1 MLIRIKVA
9 VTWFCHTGVE
19 MASFGDPLFPKK
31 SLEVSL
37 YGTQMKTQIEFLR
50 IVAKNNKDKKE
61 IWRHY

>member
-1 MLIRIKVA
+1 
-9 VTWFCHTGVE
+9 

-31 SLEVSL
+31 SLKVSL

-61 IWRHY
+61 I